1 MKYFLIIV
9 AALCVITLV
18 NILLESHRENK
29 KISFSSYRIKDKRL
43 KKNAKIVMIS
53 DLHNACY
60 GEKNSELL
68 HVVETISPDL
78 ILVAG
83 DVIVGKTGLSVDTGV
98 DFLNSLGESFPVFVG
113 KGNHE
118 MRTSIYEKYG
128 DMWETLYERT
138 KDKVHWLIND
148 SIYLADYN
156 MTIYGLDM
164 KPEYY
169 RRFKKLYMDSA
180 YLEEELRKPDKRSYN
195 ILIGHDPDYFEE
207 YAAWGADLC
216 VSGHYLIPAYRIY
229 FLQHQSFQSELLLQQ
244 NHPVGAVTR
253 QLQISYLNLL
263 SENFVLHQIFSQ
275 IQPFQSRFL
284 HQISVFQNLIYHC
297 HLIHFCRLIY

>member
-9 AALCVITLV
+9 VALCVITFV
-18 NILLESHRENK
+18 NILLESHRENR

-78 ILVAG
+78 ILVEG

-98 DFLNSLGESFPVFVG
+98 DFLNSLGESFLVFVG

-128 DMWETLYERT
+128 DMWENLYERT

-216 VSGHYLIPAYRIY
+216 VSGHVHGGLIIIPHLGGLISPMIKFFPKYYKGVYNIGDSHMIVSAGMGLHTLKIRVNNEPD
-229 FLQHQSFQSELLLQQ
+229 L
-244 NHPVGAVTR
+244 VT
-253 QLQISYLNLL
+253 INL
-263 SENFVLHQIFSQ
+263 VK
-275 IQPFQSRFL
+275 
-284 HQISVFQNLIYHC
+284 
-297 HLIHFCRLIY
+297 

>member
-9 AALCVITLV
+9 VALCVITLV
-18 NILLESHRENK
+18 NILLESHRENR

-216 VSGHYLIPAYRIY
+216 VSGHVHGGLIIIPHLGGLISPMIKFFPKYYKGVYNIGDSHMIVSAGMGVHTLKIRVNNEPD
-229 FLQHQSFQSELLLQQ
+229 L
-244 NHPVGAVTR
+244 VT
-253 QLQISYLNLL
+253 INL
-263 SENFVLHQIFSQ
+263 VK
-275 IQPFQSRFL
+275 
-284 HQISVFQNLIYHC
+284 
-297 HLIHFCRLIY
+297 

>member
-9 AALCVITLV
+9 VSLCVITLV
-18 NILLESHRENK
+18 NILLESHRENR

-128 DMWETLYERT
+128 DMWENLYERT

-216 VSGHYLIPAYRIY
+216 VSGHVHGGLIIIPHLGGLISPMIKFFPKYYKGVYNIGDSHMIVSAGMGLHTLKIRVNNEPD
-229 FLQHQSFQSELLLQQ
+229 L
-244 NHPVGAVTR
+244 VT
-253 QLQISYLNLL
+253 INL
-263 SENFVLHQIFSQ
+263 VK
-275 IQPFQSRFL
+275 
-284 HQISVFQNLIYHC
+284 
-297 HLIHFCRLIY
+297 

>member
-18 NILLESHRENK
+18 NILLESHRENR

-128 DMWETLYERT
+128 DMWKNLYERT

-216 VSGHYLIPAYRIY
+216 VSGHVHGGLIIIPHLGGLISPMIKFFPKYYKGVYNIGDSHMIVSAGMGLHTLKIRVNNEPD
-229 FLQHQSFQSELLLQQ
+229 L
-244 NHPVGAVTR
+244 VT
-253 QLQISYLNLL
+253 INL
-263 SENFVLHQIFSQ
+263 VK
-275 IQPFQSRFL
+275 
-284 HQISVFQNLIYHC
+284 
-297 HLIHFCRLIY
+297 

>member
-83 DVIVGKTGLSVDTGV
+83 DVIVG
-98 DFLNSLGESFPVFVG
+98 
-113 KGNHE
+113 
-118 MRTSIYEKYG
+118 
-128 DMWETLYERT
+128 
-138 KDKVHWLIND
+138 
-148 SIYLADYN
+148 
-156 MTIYGLDM
+156 
-164 KPEYY
+164 
-169 RRFKKLYMDSA
+169 
-180 YLEEELRKPDKRSYN
+180 
-195 ILIGHDPDYFEE
+195 
-207 YAAWGADLC
+207 
-216 VSGHYLIPAYRIY
+216 
-229 FLQHQSFQSELLLQQ
+229 
-244 NHPVGAVTR
+244 
-253 QLQISYLNLL
+253 
-263 SENFVLHQIFSQ
+263 
-275 IQPFQSRFL
+275 
-284 HQISVFQNLIYHC
+284 
-297 HLIHFCRLIY
+297 

>member
-18 NILLESHRENK
+18 NILLESHRENR

-216 VSGHYLIPAYRIY
+216 VSGHVHGGLIIIPHLGGLISPMIKFFPKYYKGVYNIGDSHMIVSAGMGLHTLKIRVNNEPD
-229 FLQHQSFQSELLLQQ
+229 L
-244 NHPVGAVTR
+244 VT
-253 QLQISYLNLL
+253 INL
-263 SENFVLHQIFSQ
+263 VK
-275 IQPFQSRFL
+275 
-284 HQISVFQNLIYHC
+284 
-297 HLIHFCRLIY
+297 

>member
-60 GEKNSELL
+60 GEKNSKLL

-216 VSGHYLIPAYRIY
+216 VSGHVHGGLIIIPHLGGLISPMIKFFPKYYKGVYNIGDSHMIVSAGMGLHTLKIRVNNEPD
-229 FLQHQSFQSELLLQQ
+229 L
-244 NHPVGAVTR
+244 VT
-253 QLQISYLNLL
+253 INL
-263 SENFVLHQIFSQ
+263 VK
-275 IQPFQSRFL
+275 
-284 HQISVFQNLIYHC
+284 
-297 HLIHFCRLIY
+297 

>member
-9 AALCVITLV
+9 VALCVITLV
-18 NILLESHRENK
+18 NILLESHRENR
-29 KISFSSYRIKDKRL
+29 KISFSSYRINDKRL

-68 HVVETISPDL
+68 HVIETISPDL

-128 DMWETLYERT
+128 DMWENLYERT

-216 VSGHYLIPAYRIY
+216 VSGHVHGGLIIIPHLGGLISPMIKFFPKYYKGVYNIGDSHMIVSAGMGLHTLKIRVNNEPD
-229 FLQHQSFQSELLLQQ
+229 L
-244 NHPVGAVTR
+244 VT
-253 QLQISYLNLL
+253 INL
-263 SENFVLHQIFSQ
+263 VK
-275 IQPFQSRFL
+275 
-284 HQISVFQNLIYHC
+284 
-297 HLIHFCRLIY
+297 

>member
-164 KPEYY
+164 KPGYY

-216 VSGHYLIPAYRIY
+216 VSGHVHGGLIIIPHLGGLISPMIKFFPKYYKGVYNIGDSHMIVSAGMGLHTLKIRVNNEPD
-229 FLQHQSFQSELLLQQ
+229 L
-244 NHPVGAVTR
+244 VT
-253 QLQISYLNLL
+253 INL
-263 SENFVLHQIFSQ
+263 VK
-275 IQPFQSRFL
+275 
-284 HQISVFQNLIYHC
+284 
-297 HLIHFCRLIY
+297 

>member
-83 DVIVGKTGLSVDTGV
+83 DVIVGKIGLSVDTGV

-216 VSGHYLIPAYRIY
+216 VSGHVHGGLIIIPHLGGLISPMIKFFPKYYKGVYNIGDSHMIVSAGMGLHTLKIRVNNEPD
-229 FLQHQSFQSELLLQQ
+229 L
-244 NHPVGAVTR
+244 VT
-253 QLQISYLNLL
+253 INL
-263 SENFVLHQIFSQ
+263 VK
-275 IQPFQSRFL
+275 
-284 HQISVFQNLIYHC
+284 
-297 HLIHFCRLIY
+297 

>member
-18 NILLESHRENK
+18 NILLESHRENR

-128 DMWETLYERT
+128 DMWENLYERT

-216 VSGHYLIPAYRIY
+216 VSGHVHGGLIIIPHLGGLISPMIKFFPKYYKGVYNIGDSHMIVSAGMGLHTLKIRVNNEPD
-229 FLQHQSFQSELLLQQ
+229 L
-244 NHPVGAVTR
+244 VT
-253 QLQISYLNLL
+253 INL
-263 SENFVLHQIFSQ
+263 VK
-275 IQPFQSRFL
+275 
-284 HQISVFQNLIYHC
+284 
-297 HLIHFCRLIY
+297 

>member
-18 NILLESHRENK
+18 NILLESHRENR

-128 DMWETLYERT
+128 DMWENLYERT

-216 VSGHYLIPAYRIY
+216 VSGHVHGGLIIIPHLGGLISPMIKFFPKYYKGVYNIGDSHMIVSAGMGLHTLKIRVNNEPD
-229 FLQHQSFQSELLLQQ
+229 L
-244 NHPVGAVTR
+244 VT
-253 QLQISYLNLL
+253 INLMK
-263 SENFVLHQIFSQ
+263 
-275 IQPFQSRFL
+275 
-284 HQISVFQNLIYHC
+284 
-297 HLIHFCRLIY
+297 

>member
-216 VSGHYLIPAYRIY
+216 VSGHVHGGLIIIPHLGGLISPMIKFFPKYYKGVYNIGDSHMIVSAGIGLHTLKIRVNNEPD
-229 FLQHQSFQSELLLQQ
+229 L
-244 NHPVGAVTR
+244 VT
-253 QLQISYLNLL
+253 INL
-263 SENFVLHQIFSQ
+263 VK
-275 IQPFQSRFL
+275 
-284 HQISVFQNLIYHC
+284 
-297 HLIHFCRLIY
+297 

>member
-60 GEKNSELL
+60 GEKNRELL

-216 VSGHYLIPAYRIY
+216 VSGHVHGGLIIIPHLGGLISPMIKFFPKYYKGVYNIGDSHMIVSAGMGLHTLKIRVNNEPD
-229 FLQHQSFQSELLLQQ
+229 L
-244 NHPVGAVTR
+244 VT
-253 QLQISYLNLL
+253 INL
-263 SENFVLHQIFSQ
+263 VK
-275 IQPFQSRFL
+275 
-284 HQISVFQNLIYHC
+284 
-297 HLIHFCRLIY
+297 

>member
-68 HVVETISPDL
+68 HVVETIYPDL

-216 VSGHYLIPAYRIY
+216 VSGHVHGGLIIIPHLGGLISPMIKFFPKYYKGVYNIGDSHMIVSAGMGLHTLKIRVNNEPD
-229 FLQHQSFQSELLLQQ
+229 L
-244 NHPVGAVTR
+244 VT
-253 QLQISYLNLL
+253 INL
-263 SENFVLHQIFSQ
+263 VK
-275 IQPFQSRFL
+275 
-284 HQISVFQNLIYHC
+284 
-297 HLIHFCRLIY
+297 

>member
-9 AALCVITLV
+9 VALCVITFV
-18 NILLESHRENK
+18 NILLESHRENR

-128 DMWETLYERT
+128 DMWENLYERT

-216 VSGHYLIPAYRIY
+216 VSGHVHGGLIIIPHLGGLISPMIKFFPKYYKGVYTIGDSHMIVSAGMGLHTLKIRVNNEPD
-229 FLQHQSFQSELLLQQ
+229 L
-244 NHPVGAVTR
+244 VT
-253 QLQISYLNLL
+253 INL
-263 SENFVLHQIFSQ
+263 VK
-275 IQPFQSRFL
+275 
-284 HQISVFQNLIYHC
+284 
-297 HLIHFCRLIY
+297 

>member
-216 VSGHYLIPAYRIY
+216 VSGHVHGGLIIIPHLGGLISPMIKFFPKYYKGVHNIGDSHMIVSAGMGLHTLKIRVNNEPD
-229 FLQHQSFQSELLLQQ
+229 L
-244 NHPVGAVTR
+244 VT
-253 QLQISYLNLL
+253 INL
-263 SENFVLHQIFSQ
+263 VK
-275 IQPFQSRFL
+275 
-284 HQISVFQNLIYHC
+284 
-297 HLIHFCRLIY
+297 

>member
-18 NILLESHRENK
+18 NILLESHRENR

-128 DMWETLYERT
+128 DMWENLYKRT

-216 VSGHYLIPAYRIY
+216 VSGHVHGGLIIIPHLGGLISPMIKFFPKYYKGVYNIGDSHMIVSAGMGLHTLKIR
-229 FLQHQSFQSELLLQQ
+229 LNNEPDL
-244 NHPVGAVTR
+244 VT
-253 QLQISYLNLL
+253 INLMK
-263 SENFVLHQIFSQ
+263 
-275 IQPFQSRFL
+275 
-284 HQISVFQNLIYHC
+284 
-297 HLIHFCRLIY
+297 

>member
-18 NILLESHRENK
+18 NILLESHRENR

-216 VSGHYLIPAYRIY
+216 VSGHVHGGLIIIPH
-229 FLQHQSFQSELLLQQ
+229 LGGL
-244 NHPVGAVTR
+244 
-253 QLQISYLNLL
+253 ISPMIKFFPKYYKGVYNIGDSHMIVSAGMGLHTLKIRVNNEPDLVIINL
-263 SENFVLHQIFSQ
+263 VK
-275 IQPFQSRFL
+275 
-284 HQISVFQNLIYHC
+284 
-297 HLIHFCRLIY
+297 

>member
-216 VSGHYLIPAYRIY
+216 VSGHVHGGLIIIPH
-229 FLQHQSFQSELLLQQ
+229 LGGL
-244 NHPVGAVTR
+244 
-253 QLQISYLNLL
+253 ISHDK
-263 SENFVLHQIFSQ
+263 VLSQ
-275 IQPFQSRFL
+275 IL
-284 HQISVFQNLIYHC
+284 
-297 HLIHFCRLIY
+297 

>member
-18 NILLESHRENK
+18 NILLESHRENR

-216 VSGHYLIPAYRIY
+216 VSGHVHGGLIIIPHLGGLISPKIRFFPKYYNGVYNIGDSHMIVSAGMGLHTLKIRVNNEPD
-229 FLQHQSFQSELLLQQ
+229 L
-244 NHPVGAVTR
+244 VT
-253 QLQISYLNLL
+253 INL
-263 SENFVLHQIFSQ
+263 VK
-275 IQPFQSRFL
+275 
-284 HQISVFQNLIYHC
+284 
-297 HLIHFCRLIY
+297 

>member
-9 AALCVITLV
+9 VSLCVITLV
-18 NILLESHRENK
+18 NILLESHRENR

-128 DMWETLYERT
+128 DMWKNLYERT

-216 VSGHYLIPAYRIY
+216 VSGHVHGGLIIIPHLGGLISPMIKFFPKYYKGVYNIGDSHMIVSAGMGLHTLKIRVNNEPD
-229 FLQHQSFQSELLLQQ
+229 L
-244 NHPVGAVTR
+244 VT
-253 QLQISYLNLL
+253 INL
-263 SENFVLHQIFSQ
+263 VK
-275 IQPFQSRFL
+275 
-284 HQISVFQNLIYHC
+284 
-297 HLIHFCRLIY
+297 

>member
-18 NILLESHRENK
+18 NILLESHRENR

-128 DMWETLYERT
+128 DMWENLYERT

-216 VSGHYLIPAYRIY
+216 VSGHVHGGLIIIPHLGGLISPMIKFFPKYYKGVYNIGDSHMIVSAGMGLHTLKIR
-229 FLQHQSFQSELLLQQ
+229 LNNEPDL
-244 NHPVGAVTR
+244 VT
-253 QLQISYLNLL
+253 INLMK
-263 SENFVLHQIFSQ
+263 
-275 IQPFQSRFL
+275 
-284 HQISVFQNLIYHC
+284 
-297 HLIHFCRLIY
+297 

>member
-18 NILLESHRENK
+18 NILLESHRENR

-180 YLEEELRKPDKRSYN
+180 YLEEELWKPDKRSYN

-216 VSGHYLIPAYRIY
+216 VSGHVHGGLIIIPHLGGLISPMIKFFPKYYKGVYNIGDSHMIVSAGMGLHTLKIRVNNEPD
-229 FLQHQSFQSELLLQQ
+229 L
-244 NHPVGAVTR
+244 VT
-253 QLQISYLNLL
+253 INL
-263 SENFVLHQIFSQ
+263 VK
-275 IQPFQSRFL
+275 
-284 HQISVFQNLIYHC
+284 
-297 HLIHFCRLIY
+297 

>member
-18 NILLESHRENK
+18 NILLESHRENR

-180 YLEEELRKPDKRSYN
+180 YLEEELRKPDKQSYN

-216 VSGHYLIPAYRIY
+216 VSGHVHGGLIIIPHLGGLISPMIKFFPKYYKGVYNIGDSHMIVSAGMGLHTLKIRVNNEPD
-229 FLQHQSFQSELLLQQ
+229 L
-244 NHPVGAVTR
+244 VT
-253 QLQISYLNLL
+253 INLMK
-263 SENFVLHQIFSQ
+263 
-275 IQPFQSRFL
+275 
-284 HQISVFQNLIYHC
+284 
-297 HLIHFCRLIY
+297 

>member
-180 YLEEELRKPDKRSYN
+180 YLEEELRKSDKRSYN

-216 VSGHYLIPAYRIY
+216 VSGHVHGGLIIIPHLGGLISPMIKFFPKYYKGVYNIGDSHMIVSAGMGLHTLKIRVNNEPD
-229 FLQHQSFQSELLLQQ
+229 L
-244 NHPVGAVTR
+244 VT
-253 QLQISYLNLL
+253 INL
-263 SENFVLHQIFSQ
+263 VK
-275 IQPFQSRFL
+275 
-284 HQISVFQNLIYHC
+284 
-297 HLIHFCRLIY
+297 

>member
-1 MKYFLIIV
+1 MKYLLIIV
-9 AALCVITLV
+9 VALCVITLV
-18 NILLESHRENK
+18 NILLESHRENR

-68 HVVETISPDL
+68 HVIETISPDL

-128 DMWETLYERT
+128 DMWENLYERT

-216 VSGHYLIPAYRIY
+216 VSGHVHGGLIIIPHLGGLISPMIKFFPKYYKGVYNIGDSHMIVSAGMGLHTLKIRVNNEPD
-229 FLQHQSFQSELLLQQ
+229 L
-244 NHPVGAVTR
+244 VT
-253 QLQISYLNLL
+253 INL
-263 SENFVLHQIFSQ
+263 VK
-275 IQPFQSRFL
+275 
-284 HQISVFQNLIYHC
+284 
-297 HLIHFCRLIY
+297 

>member
-169 RRFKKLYMDSA
+169 RRFKKMYMDSA
-180 YLEEELRKPDKRSYN
+180 YLEEELRQPDKRSYN

-216 VSGHYLIPAYRIY
+216 VSGHVHGGLIIIPHLGGLISPMIKFFPKYYKGVYNIGDSHMIVSAGMGLHTLKIRVNNEPD
-229 FLQHQSFQSELLLQQ
+229 L
-244 NHPVGAVTR
+244 VT
-253 QLQISYLNLL
+253 INL
-263 SENFVLHQIFSQ
+263 VK
-275 IQPFQSRFL
+275 
-284 HQISVFQNLIYHC
+284 
-297 HLIHFCRLIY
+297 